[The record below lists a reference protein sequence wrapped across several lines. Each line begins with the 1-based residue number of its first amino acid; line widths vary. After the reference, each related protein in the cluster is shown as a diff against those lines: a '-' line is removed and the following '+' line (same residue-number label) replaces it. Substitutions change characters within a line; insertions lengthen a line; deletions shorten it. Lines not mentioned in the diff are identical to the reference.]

1 MVLKTVW
8 RFIDIVIGYFVI
20 YLSSLLIKIFTDT
33 YYIRSHKGRSILKNG
48 IPSHGLFGW
57 CHGSI

>member
-20 YLSSLLIKIFTDT
+20 YLSSLLIKISQIHITSEATRGDPF
-33 YYIRSHKGRSILKNG
+33 
-48 IPSHGLFGW
+48 
-57 CHGSI
+57 

>member
-20 YLSSLLIKIFTDT
+20 YLSSWLIKILQIHITSEATRGDPF
-33 YYIRSHKGRSILKNG
+33 
-48 IPSHGLFGW
+48 
-57 CHGSI
+57 

>member
-20 YLSSLLIKIFTDT
+20 YLSSLLIKILQIHITSEATRGVYGQLADGPT
-33 YYIRSHKGRSILKNG
+33 RRHQLADV
-48 IPSHGLFGW
+48 
-57 CHGSI
+57 